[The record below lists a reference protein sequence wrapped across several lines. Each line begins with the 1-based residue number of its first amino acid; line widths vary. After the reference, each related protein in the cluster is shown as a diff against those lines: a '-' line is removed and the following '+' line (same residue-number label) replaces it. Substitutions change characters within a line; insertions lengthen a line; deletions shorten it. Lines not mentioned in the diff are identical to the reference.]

1 MKRRLTKYC
10 IVLIAAVLSAS
21 CSSRG
26 LGELDRPSSSP
37 REDEQLKDA
46 RMRISG
52 DALTLNYADGG
63 ILFSR
68 SGDGT
73 ISAVRVSDGVGFDY
87 TPDPPKLLINGVE
100 TGLSSG
106 ELIKKD
112 GTTEWHKLIMADRMT
127 EIYIVVDL

>member
-1 MKRRLTKYC
+1 MKCRLTKYC
-10 IVLIAAVLSAS
+10 ITLIIVLLSAS
-21 CSSRG
+21 CSSRE

-37 REDEQLKDA
+37 RENEQLKDA
-46 RMRISG
+46 GMRISG
-52 DALTLNYADGG
+52 EVLTLNYDDGG

-87 TPDPPKLLINGVE
+87 TPAPPKLLINGVE
-100 TGLSSG
+100 TELSSG

-112 GTTEWHKLIMADRMT
+112 GSTEWHKLTMADRKT

>member
-112 GTTEWHKLIMADRMT
+112 GTTEWHKLTMADRMT